1 MSTANKHTDEAVSL
15 NAFKQPKAYYLIF
28 SIELWERFG
37 FYGLQAIMA
46 VYLVKQLGLSES
58 DSITLFSSFS
68 ALVYG
73 LVAIGGW
80 LGDKVLGTKRVI
92 VLGVLVLALGYAL
105 VAFSG
110 HNVSIVYVGMATIA
124 VGSGLFKANPSSLL
138 STCYDKDDPRL
149 DGAFTMF
156 YMSINIGSLFS
167 MMLTPWLAA
176 KYGYSVAFSLC
187 VIGLIITL
195 FNFLF
200 CKRMV
205 RDYGSKPDFAPL
217 QVGKLL
223 MTLVGVV
230 VLIALADWMLH
241 HQVIARLVLAVIAL
255 GIVLVFAK
263 EAFALQG
270 AARRK
275 MIVAF
280 LLMVEAILFF
290 VLYMQMPTSLNFFAI
305 RNVEHTIFGITFAPE
320 QFQALN
326 PFWIM
331 LASPLLAALYNKLG
345 DKLPM
350 PHKFAFGMVLCSA
363 AFLVLP
369 MGAKFASDAG
379 IVSVNWLILS
389 YALQSIGEL
398 MISGLGLAMVAQL
411 VPQRLMGFIMG
422 SWFLT
427 TAGAAVIAGKV
438 ANLMAVPENVNDPLV
453 SLATY
458 SRVFQE
464 IGIVTAVIA
473 LLMLIT
479 APLLNRMTQAQDSDA
494 TLKDVKA

>member
-15 NAFKQPKAYYLIF
+15 NAFKQPKAFYLIF

-92 VLGVLVLALGYAL
+92 VLGVLVLALVYAL

-110 HNVSIVYVGMATIA
+110 HNVSIVYIGMATIA

-187 VIGLIITL
+187 VIGLVITL

-200 CKRMV
+200 CKHMV
-205 RDYGSKPDFAPL
+205 KDYGSKPDFAPL

-230 VLIALADWMLH
+230 VLIALANWMLH

-255 GIVLVFAK
+255 GILLVFAK
-263 EAFALQG
+263 EAFALHG

-305 RNVEHTIFGITFAPE
+305 RNVEHTILGITFAPE

-369 MGAKFASDAG
+369 VGAKFASDAG

-438 ANLMAVPENVNDPLV
+438 ANLMAVPENVTDPLI

-458 SRVFQE
+458 SRVFQQ

-494 TLKDVKA
+494 RLNDVKA